1 MVQRNYELPSL
12 LISEVLLKVGTE
24 GLEFSIGINI
34 QGEVKGTPDGMSGGV
49 ELGAVL
55 GNIKIVLFAIVEG
68 ITKVCF
74 G

>member
-1 MVQRNYELPSL
+1 MVQRNYELPSS

-34 QGEVKGTPDGMSGGV
+34 QGEVKGTPDGKSGGV